1 MAYVSLTLIHV
12 RSIFAFRHFVPHAYK
27 SFRTAKNSNSC
38 LDVKTT
44 AFGFYDHSTMSLWD
58 DRTAMV
64 EFLISTEHR
73 EAMKVFDKIGT
84 GRVYGYEASHLPDW
98 SEAKDLLKD
107 HGRTV

>member
-27 SFRTAKNSNSC
+27 SFLAAKKFNTC

-58 DRTAMV
+58 DRTAMI
-64 EFLISTEHR
+64 EFLKSTKHR

-84 GRVYGYEASHLPDW
+84 GRVYSYEASQLPDW
-98 SEAKDLLKD
+98 SEAKELLKT
-107 HGRTV
+107 HGRSV